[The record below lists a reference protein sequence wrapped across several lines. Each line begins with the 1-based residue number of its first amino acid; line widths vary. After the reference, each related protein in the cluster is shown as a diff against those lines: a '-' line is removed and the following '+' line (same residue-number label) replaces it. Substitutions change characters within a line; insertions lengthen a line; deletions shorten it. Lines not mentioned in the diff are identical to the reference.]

1 MNKRKYAYLVYQKD
15 FAEKGNDKYFLYV
28 NGEFSEVEAS
38 DVVSLDSFVVTHDFW
53 LIANSLYKKRGIL
66 PKKVIDVV
74 LLSKI
79 VAGIKSIEG
88 DTQPWDINKTIKPL
102 YEDTAFFDEYLKIY
116 YRRERLDEDV
126 YILFS
131 QKLAEYSELLFDN
144 AIKAGEYER
153 FFTLELPVY
162 NELIS
167 SACKGIR
174 VSKQTISDHKKRLK
188 LDFYR
193 ELKKFADKH
202 NVLYE
207 VPSEGDISEKLKQL
221 GYDVENYSLEFLI
234 DFLPSKDGYT
244 DDLNHLKKISTN
256 FRIFNSIPSSNS
268 RITPIVES
276 HWTSTARIYHKSP
289 SIQNIAKGYRNI
301 FIADECFN
309 LCYVDYDQFE
319 VGIMAALSGDPK
331 LKDIYENSDA
341 YEDLAEEIFSDSS
354 YRKKAKI
361 IFLSYTYGMS
371 EKNLMTSVTQFGGNK
386 SKARE
391 YFSEFVVFKEW
402 KKSVWEEFE
411 NNGRIATIC
420 ANYFNR
426 HKNGELSEK
435 ERRTAVSH
443 AVQGSATYIFKKALL
458 ELSQLDGVYILIPM
472 HDAVLFQHT
481 PKINPEA
488 AIKIFEDNMTTA
500 LGGKVKGKA
509 SIEEFYAP

>member
-174 VSKQTISDHKKRLK
+174 V
-188 LDFYR
+188 
-193 ELKKFADKH
+193 
-202 NVLYE
+202 V
-207 VPSEGDISEKLKQL
+207 
-221 GYDVENYSLEFLI
+221 
-234 DFLPSKDGYT
+234 
-244 DDLNHLKKISTN
+244 
-256 FRIFNSIPSSNS
+256 
-268 RITPIVES
+268 
-276 HWTSTARIYHKSP
+276 
-289 SIQNIAKGYRNI
+289 
-301 FIADECFN
+301 
-309 LCYVDYDQFE
+309 
-319 VGIMAALSGDPK
+319 M
-331 LKDIYENSDA
+331 
-341 YEDLAEEIFSDSS
+341 
-354 YRKKAKI
+354 
-361 IFLSYTYGMS
+361 
-371 EKNLMTSVTQFGGNK
+371 
-386 SKARE
+386 
-391 YFSEFVVFKEW
+391 
-402 KKSVWEEFE
+402 
-411 NNGRIATIC
+411 
-420 ANYFNR
+420 
-426 HKNGELSEK
+426 
-435 ERRTAVSH
+435 
-443 AVQGSATYIFKKALL
+443 
-458 ELSQLDGVYILIPM
+458 
-472 HDAVLFQHT
+472 
-481 PKINPEA
+481 
-488 AIKIFEDNMTTA
+488 
-500 LGGKVKGKA
+500 
-509 SIEEFYAP
+509 